1 MPSTHRKINRKEL
14 KAPTEF
20 QNIFESAR
28 EFLLANLRQVI
39 ISAVIIVVAAAIA
52 IGAYSYERRRDRI
65 AGEAFYGALTALTGK
80 QYKAAEEQFAK
91 LAASEPDRRIGKLA
105 QLYLAQSYMGEG
117 DFLKARDALI
127 AFVSNYHDPEFS
139 SLALMDLGVV
149 YEKMGDLAKA
159 QGAYQQAANV
169 PGPEQ
174 IRADLAYARLQAE
187 QGNKAGAIQT
197 YRAFLVYRPYAQQRE
212 EVIESLATLGASSR
226 PQSAQPPNASA
237 SGAMPVMM
245 PASGA
250 PPAASSAAPSAASAA
265 ASPAASAA
273 APH

>member
-14 KAPTEF
+14 KAPSEF

-127 AFVSNYHDPEFS
+127 AFVANYHDPEFS

-149 YEKMGDLAKA
+149 YEKMGDLPKA
-159 QGAYQQAANV
+159 QGAYQQAASV

-187 QGNKAGAIQT
+187 QGNKIGAIQT
-197 YRAFLVYRPYAQQRE
+197 YRAFLVYQPYAQQRQ
-212 EVIESLATLGASSR
+212 EVLESLAMLGAAPR
-226 PQSAQPPNASA
+226 PQSAQAPSTSA

-245 PASGA
+245 PPSGA
-250 PPAASSAAPSAASAA
+250 PPAASSAA
-265 ASPAASAA
+265 SPASS

>member
-1 MPSTHRKINRKEL
+1 MASTRRKISRKEL
-14 KAPTEF
+14 KAPSEF
-20 QNIFESAR
+20 QNIFESAQ

-39 ISAVIIVVAAAIA
+39 ISAVIIVVAAGIA
-52 IGAYSYERRRDRI
+52 IGTYSYERHRDRI
-65 AGEAFYGALTALTGK
+65 AGEAFYGALTALTAK
-80 QYKAAEEQFAK
+80 QYKTAEEQFSK
-91 LAASEPDRRIGKLA
+91 LAAAEPDRRIGKLA
-105 QLYLAQSYMGEG
+105 RLYLAQSYIGAG

-127 AFVSNYHDPEFS
+127 GFVADYHDPEFS

-149 YEKMGDLAKA
+149 YEKMGDLPKA

-174 IRADLAYARLQAE
+174 IRADLAYARLQAA

-197 YRAFLVYRPYAQQRE
+197 YRAFLAFRPYARQRE
-212 EVIESLATLGASSR
+212 EVLESLAMLGASSH
-226 PQSAQPPNASA
+226 PQSAQAPAASA

-245 PASGA
+245 PPSGA
-250 PPAASSAAPSAASAA
+250 PPAAPAAP
-265 ASPAASAA
+265 AA